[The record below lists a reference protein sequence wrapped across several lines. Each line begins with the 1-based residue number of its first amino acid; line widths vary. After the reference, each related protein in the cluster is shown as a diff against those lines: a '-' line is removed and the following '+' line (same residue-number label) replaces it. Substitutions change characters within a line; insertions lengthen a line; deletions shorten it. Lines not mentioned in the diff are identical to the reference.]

1 MKRNSILKYIIS
13 LCMFCAFVSCDDNGS
28 EVFQSIDLKGTPDTY
43 ETLNASDKLEV
54 PVKIVCESGLKKAF
68 YKIVTQEPDQM
79 PKVGDE
85 ITIPVEGNVL
95 DTTLTI
101 TVTPNLYGVVIA
113 VYDQNDKVNS
123 RTIRVQSVKNIP
135 ALSFKD
141 DVKFRKTVCVGI
153 PFNIIGKVQSEHELT
168 SVSLIPVVSGKES
181 TPVIIQLVDKMAVEF
196 TFIQSVPVVNGLE
209 HILLKA
215 ENVFGGVAVDTF
227 KVLNVVTSDFV
238 EVVLADNATELT
250 RIIANE
256 SSLVS
261 GTITSGSDITSVKY
275 AAKINGSLANLAD
288 ATLTDN
294 VGNETKFSFN
304 IQGVKGLESVR
315 VVATNNGGKTT
326 TMDFVVPSLRYR
338 LVSLKDVEMSSDPAD
353 NKCFLALYEST
364 KVFGVS
370 TALSKQDR
378 IDFYLAN
385 KGNGVQPL
393 SPHAYGAGQA
403 YYDASLPYL
412 KGFTELTYAFLS
424 AKRGKI
430 TQEAIN
436 ELVYD
441 YDLDEFLKTRIM
453 APAPDGENYK
463 ILTAS
468 RRVGDTFNDS
478 SKKDGGF
485 LLGWGTHTH
494 PTVSPAVVNNVGFA
508 IFYVKSVTK
517 KANGHWKMVFDVKFP
532 VEDLRK
538 SNHSGS
544 ITPYEP
550 YPL

>member
-1 MKRNSILKYIIS
+1 MKRNSILKYIVS
-13 LCMFCAFVSCDDNGS
+13 LFIFCAFASCDDSDS
-28 EVFQSIDLKGTPDTY
+28 EVFQTIDLNGTPDTY
-43 ETLNASDKLEV
+43 ETLNASDKLEI
-54 PVKIVCESGLKKAF
+54 PVKITCESGLKKAF
-68 YKIVTQEPDQM
+68 YKIVTQEPEEM
-79 PKVGDE
+79 PKIGDE
-85 ITIPVEGNVL
+85 VAIPVEGNTL
-95 DTTLTI
+95 DTKLTI
-101 TVTPNLYGVVIA
+101 NVTPNLYGVVIA
-113 VYDQNDKVNS
+113 VYDQNDKVTS
-123 RTIRVQSVKNIP
+123 RTIRVQSVKKIP
-135 ALSFKD
+135 VLSFKD

-168 SVSLIPVVSGKES
+168 AVSLIPVVGGKES
-181 TPVIIQLVDKMAVEF
+181 SPVVIQLADKMAVDF
-196 TFIQSVPVVNGLE
+196 TQSVPVEKGLE

-227 KVLNVVTSDFV
+227 KVQNVVTSDFV

-250 RIIANE
+250 RIVANE

-261 GTITSGSDITSVKY
+261 GTIASGSDITSVKY

-353 NKCFLALYEST
+353 NKCFLALYESI

-370 TALSKQDR
+370 TALTKQDR

-403 YYDASLPYL
+403 YYDASLPYI

-424 AKRGKI
+424 AKRGKV
-430 TQEAIN
+430 TQEALSG
-436 ELVYD
+436 LVYD
-441 YDLDEFLKTRIM
+441 FDLDEFLATRIM
-453 APAPDGENYK
+453 APAPEGENYK

-478 SKKDGGF
+478 SKKEGGF

-494 PTVSPAVVNNVGFA
+494 PTVSPAVVKNVGFA
-508 IFYVKSVTK
+508 VFYVKSVTK
-517 KANGHWKMVFDVKFP
+517 KSNGHWKIVFDVKFP
-532 VEDLRK
+532 VDDLRK
-538 SNHSGS
+538 PNNSGS
-544 ITPYEP
+544 IAPYAP